1 MFTLAKKYM
10 LLAIDIGNTD
20 AVFGFYEGDTLLT
33 TFRIRA
39 SEEKQNNIYYA
50 YRLGNFL
57 LENNWQTVRFKRVVI
72 SSVVPELTDL
82 FVEMGSSM
90 CSKPPIIVDVTKYPK
105 LKVTIDNP
113 KELGTDLFANAVAAF
128 ERYKTN
134 CIVVDFGTALTFT
147 VVSKEAE
154 VLGVAIAPGLKT
166 AMNSLFSK
174 TAQLPEVPL
183 VLPQTA
189 IGTNSV
195 HAIQSGI
202 LFGYE
207 GLVKHILQRIK
218 TEIGSECI
226 VIATGGLSSV
236 IETLE
241 NEFDE
246 IDRNLTLNGIQII
259 GKNAK

>member
-1 MFTLAKKYM
+1 M

-20 AVFGFYEGDTLLT
+20 AVFGFYEGDVLRT

-39 SEEKQNNIYYA
+39 SKTKQNSTYYA
-50 YRLGNFL
+50 YQLGSFL
-57 LENNWQTVRFKRVVI
+57 LENNWQAVRFERVVI
-72 SSVVPELTDL
+72 SSVVPELTDV
-82 FVEMGSSM
+82 FVEMGRSM
-90 CSKPPIIVDVTKYPK
+90 CPKPPIIVDVTQYSK
-105 LKVTIDNP
+105 LKVAIDNP

-128 ERYKTN
+128 ERFKAN

-147 VVSKEAE
+147 VVSKRAK
-154 VLGVAIAPGLKT
+154 VLGVAIAPGLQT
-166 AMNSLFSK
+166 AMNSLFAK

-183 VLPQTA
+183 TLPLTA

-207 GLVKHILQRIK
+207 GLVRSMLHRIK
-218 TEIGSECI
+218 HEIGSECN

-236 IETLE
+236 IETLRD
-241 NEFDE
+241 EFDD
-246 IDRNLTLNGIQII
+246 IDRNLTLNGIRII
-259 GKNAK
+259 GENAN